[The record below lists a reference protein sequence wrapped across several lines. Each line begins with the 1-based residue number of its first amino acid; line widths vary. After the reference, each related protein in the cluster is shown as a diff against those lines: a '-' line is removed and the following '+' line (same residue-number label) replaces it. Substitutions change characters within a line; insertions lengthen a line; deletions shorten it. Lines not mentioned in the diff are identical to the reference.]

1 MIDNRMA
8 ERMVACGWAAAAAAG
23 LFMFGWSFFQRGPFI
38 WTGVIAGVILLAL
51 AWGIYRRSRICALLV
66 LINHVLGF
74 TGLMRQGRSVP
85 QGEIAV
91 ALVLGVLYVL
101 GIVGTFAHHARRREQ
116 PA

>member
-1 MIDNRMA
+1 VIDDKMA
-8 ERMVACGWAAAAAAG
+8 ERMVACGWAAAAVAG
-23 LFMFGWSFFQRGPFI
+23 LFMFVWSFFQHGPFI
-38 WTGVIAGVILLAL
+38 WTGVIAGVVLLAL

-66 LINHVLGF
+66 LINHALGF
-74 TGLMRQGRSVP
+74 TGLMRQGRYVP

-91 ALVLGVLYVL
+91 ALILGVLYVL